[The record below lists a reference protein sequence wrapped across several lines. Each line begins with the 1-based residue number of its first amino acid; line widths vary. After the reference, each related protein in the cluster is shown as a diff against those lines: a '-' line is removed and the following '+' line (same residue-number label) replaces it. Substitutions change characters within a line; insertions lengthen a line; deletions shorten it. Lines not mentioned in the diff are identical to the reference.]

1 MPIAGAPAT
10 VTGVG
15 VFAAVNVPVVHELLD
30 GLVVGVVGVVGFV
43 LLPLPQAAIRSTA
56 PTQTNKIGFKEFSR
70 PNEMLRALN
79 VVVLCTLRRVQIPD
93 R

>member
-15 VFAAVNVPVVHELLD
+15 VFAAVNVPVVHELLE
-30 GLVVGVVGVVGFV
+30 GLVVGGAGVVGFE
-43 LLPLPQAAIRSTA
+43 LLPPQAAIRSTA